1 MIKRYLLASLASVV
15 LLQGHAQAQS
25 VQDFYKGKTLRL
37 IVGFGAGGAYDAYT
51 RLLARHMGN
60 HIPGS
65 PTVVVQNMPGAG
77 SVVSANYIFNIAP
90 KDGTVLGAFHQRIPV
105 EPKLR
110 PTKQLRYDG
119 RNFTWIGSMS
129 KNISVCVTWHKSG
142 LKTLADLM
150 GREVTAGASSNVDS
164 AAVFARATNAI
175 LGTKIRLFTGYG
187 SEETNLALLRGEV
200 EARCGWGY
208 ASLVAT
214 KSEWLKNNQVFIP
227 LVFGSQRLKALPDTP
242 TLMEL
247 AKTSEHKKTL
257 EVLFATQDIARP
269 VAGPPGLPKDRTAA
283 LRTAFDKALADPQL
297 LADAKKSAIDI
308 EPVTGGEVEKTING
322 LYKLPDEIYA
332 QVRTFFAPVEG
343 ETKRKK

>member
-1 MIKRYLLASLASVV
+1 MIKECALAAVASLV
-15 LLQGHAQAQS
+15 LLNGPAQAQS

-37 IVGFGAGGAYDAYT
+37 IVGFGPGGAYDAYT
-51 RLLARHMGN
+51 RLLARHIGN
-60 HIPGS
+60 HVPGS

-77 SVVSANYIFNIAP
+77 SVVSANYIFNVAP

-110 PTKQLRYDG
+110 PSKRLRFNG
-119 RNFTWIGSMS
+119 QEFTWIGSLS

-142 LKTLADLM
+142 LKSVNELKT
-150 GREVTAGASSNVDS
+150 REVMAGASSNVDS

-175 LGTKIRLFTGYG
+175 LGTKMKLFTGYG
-187 SEETNLALLRGEV
+187 ADETNLALLRGEI

-214 KSEWLKNNQVFIP
+214 KSEWLTNKQVFIP
-227 LVFGSQRLKALPDTP
+227 LVFGSERLKALPDTP

-247 AKTSEHKKTL
+247 ATNPEHKKML

-269 VAGPPGLPKDRTAA
+269 IAGPPGLPKDRTEA
-283 LRTAFDKALADPQL
+283 LRAAFDKALADPRL
-297 LADAKKSAIDI
+297 LADAKKSSIDI
-308 EPVTGGEVEKTING
+308 EPVSGANVEKIIG
-322 LYKLPDEIYA
+322 SLYKLPEATYA
-332 QVRTFFAPVEG
+332 QVRTFFEPVKG
-343 ETKRKK
+343 ETKKK